1 MKTLNPLRKVA
12 ADANVILSAVIGKAA
27 LKVFT
32 ESSVEEVVTTQLN
45 LDEVKE
51 YIPRLASKYRMEEK
65 VLQTQLKLLS
75 LKVFQ
80 KEFYQDFLKEAED
93 RIGKI
98 DPDDIDLL
106 ALGLKLNIP
115 IWTNDSDF
123 QGLKIKTYTTAEIL
137 KILGQPSLR

>member
-1 MKTLNPLRKVA
+1 MRSLKTLNPLKKVA

-32 ESSVEEVVTTQLN
+32 ESPVEVVTTHLN
-45 LDEVKE
+45 LNEVQE
-51 YIPRLASKYRMEEK
+51 YMPSLASKYRLEK
-65 VLQTQLKLLS
+65 KILETQLKLLP

-80 KEFYQDFLKEAED
+80 RKFYQDFLKQAEE

-123 QGLKIKTYTTAEIL
+123 QGLKIKTYTTAEFL
-137 KILGQPSLR
+137 KALEI

>member
-1 MKTLNPLRKVA
+1 MNPLKKVA

-32 ESSVEEVVTTQLN
+32 ESPVEVVTTHLN
-45 LDEVKE
+45 LDEVQE
-51 YIPRLASKYRMEEK
+51 YMPSLASKYTLEEK
-65 VLQTQLKLLS
+65 VLQTQLKLLP
-75 LKVFQ
+75 LEVFQ
-80 KEFYQDFLKEAED
+80 REFYQDFLRQAEE
-93 RIGKI
+93 RIGRI

-123 QGLKIKTYTTAEIL
+123 QGLKIKTYTTAELL
-137 KILGQPSLR
+137 KALEI

>member
-1 MKTLNPLRKVA
+1 LNPLKKVA

-32 ESSVEEVVTTQLN
+32 ESPVEVVTTHLN
-45 LDEVKE
+45 LNEVQE
-51 YIPRLASKYRMEEK
+51 YMPSLASKYRLEK
-65 VLQTQLKLLS
+65 KILETQLKLLP

-80 KEFYQDFLKEAED
+80 RKFYQDFLKQAEE

-123 QGLKIKTYTTAEIL
+123 QGLKIKTYTTEFLKALEI
-137 KILGQPSLR
+137 

>member
-1 MKTLNPLRKVA
+1 MRSLKTLNPLKKVA

-32 ESSVEEVVTTQLN
+32 ESAVEVVTTHLN
-45 LDEVKE
+45 LDEVQE
-51 YIPRLASKYRMEEK
+51 YMPSLASKYRLEEK
-65 VLQTQLKLLS
+65 IVETQLKLLP

-80 KEFYQDFLKEAED
+80 RKFYQDFLKQAEE

-123 QGLKIKTYTTAEIL
+123 QGLKIKTYTTAELL
-137 KILGQPSLR
+137 KALEI

>member
-1 MKTLNPLRKVA
+1 MRSLKTLNPLKKVA

-32 ESSVEEVVTTQLN
+32 ESPVEVVTTHLN
-45 LDEVKE
+45 LDEVQE
-51 YIPRLASKYRMEEK
+51 YMPSLASKYRLEEK
-65 VLQTQLKLLS
+65 VLQTQLKLLP
-75 LKVFQ
+75 LEVFER
-80 KEFYQDFLKEAED
+80 EFYQDFLKQAEE
-93 RIGKI
+93 RIGRI

-123 QGLKIKTYTTAEIL
+123 QGLKIKTYTTAELL
-137 KILGQPSLR
+137 KALEI

>member
-1 MKTLNPLRKVA
+1 MRSLKTLNPLKKVA

-32 ESSVEEVVTTQLN
+32 ESPVEVVTTHLN
-45 LDEVKE
+45 LNEVQE
-51 YIPRLASKYRMEEK
+51 YMPSLASKYRLEK
-65 VLQTQLKLLS
+65 KILETQLKLLP

-80 KEFYQDFLKEAED
+80 RKFYQDFLKQAEE

-123 QGLKIKTYTTAEIL
+123 QGLKIKTYTTEFLKALEI
-137 KILGQPSLR
+137 

>member
-1 MKTLNPLRKVA
+1 VRSLKTLNPLKKVA

-32 ESSVEEVVTTQLN
+32 ESPVEVVTTHLN
-45 LDEVKE
+45 LDEVQE
-51 YIPRLASKYRMEEK
+51 YMPSLASKYTLEEK
-65 VLQTQLKLLS
+65 VLQTQLKLLP
-75 LKVFQ
+75 LEVFQ
-80 KEFYQDFLKEAED
+80 REFYQDFLRQAEE
-93 RIGKI
+93 RIGRI

-123 QGLKIKTYTTAEIL
+123 QGLKIKTYTTAELL
-137 KILGQPSLR
+137 KALEI

>member
-1 MKTLNPLRKVA
+1 MP
-12 ADANVILSAVIGKAA
+12 S
-27 LKVFT
+27 
-32 ESSVEEVVTTQLN
+32 
-45 LDEVKE
+45 
-51 YIPRLASKYRMEEK
+51 LASKYRLEK
-65 VLQTQLKLLS
+65 KILETQLKLLP

-80 KEFYQDFLKEAED
+80 RKFYQDFLKQAEE

-123 QGLKIKTYTTAEIL
+123 QGLKIKTYTTEFLKALEI
-137 KILGQPSLR
+137 

>member
-1 MKTLNPLRKVA
+1 MRSLKTLNPLKKVA

-32 ESSVEEVVTTQLN
+32 ESPVEVVTTHLN
-45 LDEVKE
+45 LDEVQE
-51 YIPRLASKYRMEEK
+51 YMPSLASKYRLEEK
-65 VLQTQLKLLS
+65 VLQTQLKLL
-75 LKVFQ
+75 LLEVFQ
-80 KEFYQDFLKEAED
+80 KEFYQDFLKQAEE

-123 QGLKIKTYTTAEIL
+123 QGLKIKTYTTAELL
-137 KILGQPSLR
+137 KALEI